1 MHTNITTRKQRK
13 QSQSHAIL
21 EETGFRNCPSS
32 TVVVVIIIIIVI
44 IITVVLND
52 TQTLPPENNENN
64 PKALR
69 GLLVKRFVS
78 AGVQEEDQT
87 CQEAGEEREE
97 G

>member
-32 TVVVVIIIIIVI
+32 TVVVVIIIIVI

-64 PKALR
+64 HKALR
-69 GLLVKRFVS
+69 GLLAKRFVS
-78 AGVQEEDQT
+78 AGVQEEDQA